1 MTPETTRYRF
11 TLEELQ
17 QADDWSEG
25 FCLACR
31 APRECCEP
39 DASAYRCD
47 ECGEHAVYGP
57 HWIAIAGLFSEGAA

>member
-11 TLEELQ
+11 TVEELE
-17 QADDWSEG
+17 QADDWQEG

-31 APRECCEP
+31 APRGCCEP
-39 DASAYRCD
+39 DASAYPCD

-57 HWIAIAGLFSEGAA
+57 HWIAIAGLFREGAQ

>member
-11 TLEELQ
+11 TVEELE

-39 DASAYRCD
+39 DARAYKCD

-57 HWIAIAGLFSEGAA
+57 HWIAICGLMSEAGQ

>member
-11 TLEELQ
+11 TLEELE
-17 QADDWSEG
+17 QADDWQEG

-31 APRECCEP
+31 APRGCCEP
-39 DASAYRCD
+39 DTSAYRCD

-57 HWIAIAGLFSEGAA
+57 HWIAIAGLFSEGAQ

>member
-11 TLEELQ
+11 TVEELQ
-17 QADDWSEG
+17 QADDWQEG

-39 DASAYRCD
+39 DAQRYRCD

-57 HWIAIAGLFSEGAA
+57 HWIAIAGLFSEGTA